1 MKKLDSL
8 GTKLCSYQAKI
19 FEESLIRCKCSSK
32 IFLRRFF
39 KSEFAFFLDIPM
51 GRIFTY
57 EIEECY
63 SSIIEEYG
71 DSTYGKEK
79 INAKK
84 LYYLGYLT
92 RYICYTR
99 GITSGH
105 LYSVIDIYDIIDN
118 YYVYHTQDEEWVISS
133 LLEKQHLTE
142 NDLNEDEVLKK
153 LIRADFQK
161 QISSLE
167 KEK

>member
-1 MKKLDSL
+1 MKKLDVL
-8 GTKLCSYQAKI
+8 GAKLCSYQAKI
-19 FEESLIRCKCSSK
+19 FEESNNRFICSSK

-39 KSEFAFFLDIPM
+39 KSEFAFFLDMPNE
-51 GRIFTY
+51 RIFTF
-57 EIEECY
+57 EVEECY
-63 SSIIEEYG
+63 SSLIEEYG

-79 INAKK
+79 LNAKA

-99 GITSGH
+99 GVTSGY
-105 LYSVIDIYDIIDN
+105 LYSVIDIYDIVDN

-142 NDLNEDEVLKK
+142 NDLNEDEILKK
-153 LIRADFQK
+153 LLRRDFQK
-161 QISSLE
+161 QISLIE
-167 KEK
+167 KE